1 MSSLLEDHLISVSL
15 KKRDIMNGRACWE
28 FLSCSKVL
36 CPAHSKRESDCW
48 LIPRTQCSNYIG
60 EDFFEKLSS
69 CLICPY
75 FKAKG
80 ENSSRDHYHF
90 LVDQVQRY
98 NFKALEQIYQKEES
112 FIEILNR
119 IPDGLFTTDAEWRI
133 TYFNPAA
140 EKITGF
146 SAYDAVGMYCK
157 DVFKNSICETDCALK
172 RAVAEKSDIH
182 NREYEIT
189 NIDGKQIPI
198 ICSTSAF
205 RDSLGN
211 ITGGIEIFKDIT
223 LLKRL
228 QEEITTRERKYRRI
242 FEGSR
247 EMIYTTNE
255 PGKILAVNQAG
266 VEMLGYKSKDDL
278 LGIDNAEWLYFK
290 PSDRDRFIKRI
301 NHEGFVKDYE
311 VAFKKC
317 DGSPIHVLISSRRY
331 ENLETGDIEY
341 EGIIKDI
348 TRRKRAEDVLKQRNL
363 ELSILNNIALT
374 LNLTR
379 DLNHILTK
387 TLEHVLKVLGLKRGA
402 IFLINREE
410 KTASLQ
416 VRQGLPVQDPENADT
431 IIFKDTLLMK
441 HIIKEKALLTPEPAF
456 PCFQARYK
464 TKKGRPSRWLSCFL
478 ITFKGRAVGFF
489 GLHIPSSRN
498 VSAHE
503 VHLLGSLGNYLGGAI
518 ENTQLT
524 DTIRLHQQELR
535 RLTEKLFQSQE
546 EERRRIA
553 RELHDEAGQALTAIK
568 LGLDRLEENVTS
580 ETEHLKEDINE
591 IRKMITRTA
600 SEMRRLSY
608 RLHPTLLSDLGLEPA
623 LELYFKEVKSRSDLD
638 IEFHMVGFDKR
649 LDADMET
656 VLYRFSQE
664 ALTNTLKHANA
675 RHFRLS
681 IIKSYPNIIFLAE
694 DDGIGFDS
702 RIVGT
707 NQRSLGL
714 LGMRERASMLGGTFQ
729 LRTKPSEGTRI
740 RIETPLSEAHDYGKT
755 HKNSAR

>member
-1 MSSLLEDHLISVSL
+1 MSSLLEDHLKSVSF
-15 KKRDIMNGRACWE
+15 KKKEKINGRACWE

-36 CPAHSKRESDCW
+36 CPAHSKSESDCW

-60 EDFFEKLSS
+60 EDFFEKMSS
-69 CLICPY
+69 CLACPY
-75 FKAKG
+75 FKAKA
-80 ENSSRDHYHF
+80 ENHSRGHDHF
-90 LVDQVQRY
+90 LADQVQRY

-140 EKITGF
+140 ENITGF

-157 DVFKNSICETDCALK
+157 DVFKNTICETDCALK

-189 NIDGKQIPI
+189 NIDGKQVPI

-223 LLKRL
+223 ELKRL
-228 QEEITTRERKYRRI
+228 QEEIAKRERKYRRI

-266 VEMLGYKSKDDL
+266 VEMLGYKRKDEL
-278 LGIDNAEWLYFK
+278 LGIDHAERLYFK

-311 VAFKKC
+311 VDFKKR

-348 TRRKRAEDVLKQRNL
+348 TRRKRAEDVLRQRNL

-387 TLEHVLKVLGLKRGA
+387 TLEHVLKVLRLKRGA
-402 IFLINREE
+402 IFLIDKEE

-416 VRQGLPVQDPENADT
+416 VRQGLPGEDTENEDK
-431 IIFKDTLLMK
+431 IIFKDTLLMQ
-441 HIIKEKALLTPEPAF
+441 HIVKEKTVLTPEPAF
-456 PCFQARYK
+456 PCFRARYK
-464 TKKGRPSRWLSCFL
+464 TTKGRDSRWLSCFL

-489 GLHIPSSRN
+489 GLDIPSTRN
-498 VSAHE
+498 LSDHE
-503 VHLLGSLGNYLGGAI
+503 IHLLGSLGNYLGGAI

-535 RLTEKLFQSQE
+535 RLTEKLFQRQE

-580 ETEHLKEDINE
+580 KPEHLKKDISE

-623 LELYFKEVKSRSDLD
+623 LELYFKEVKNHSGME
-638 IEFHMVGFDKR
+638 IEFHMVGFDQR
-649 LDADMET
+649 LDADVET

-675 RHFRLS
+675 QHFRLS

-702 RIVGT
+702 RIVRT
-707 NQRSLGL
+707 NQMSLGL
-714 LGMRERASMLGGTFQ
+714 LGMRERASMLGGTLQ

-740 RIETPLSEAHDYGKT
+740 RVEIPLTEAHCYGKT